1 MEQRQPGEFERVDCV
16 SLTAPACR
24 MMAIF
29 AAAKQGPDGSI
40 EVDVFLDPVV
50 ALRAVTKRYFSH
62 HRMNP
67 WDFPPSDDVAA
78 QEGWRMT
85 NSWLEMEPII
95 CDSEA
100 GLIGIYEQMK
110 DWKGAVCHVVA
121 CPWSPDQ
128 DDDRL
133 SGPIEA
139 TKQRAIQNYEIRRRS
154 VEKKEAPV

>member
-1 MEQRQPGEFERVDCV
+1 MEQRQPGEFEKVDCV

-29 AAAKQGPDGSI
+29 AAAKQGPDDSI

-50 ALRAVTKRYFSH
+50 ALRAVTRRYFSH
-62 HRMNP
+62 RRSDP
-67 WDFPPSDDVAA
+67 WTAPASDDAAA
-78 QEGWRMT
+78 QEGWRMS
-85 NSWLEMEPII
+85 NSCLDMEPII

-100 GLIGIYEQMK
+100 GLIGIYEQME
-110 DWKGAVCHVVA
+110 DWKDAACHVVA

-133 SGPIEA
+133 SGPIEV
-139 TKQRAIQNYEIRRRS
+139 TKQRAIQNYEIGRRGAERKGS
-154 VEKKEAPV
+154 LV